1 MEKRLH
7 ELEQKVEEL
16 SKTVDQL
23 RARLDAQPA
32 RTMVT
37 EVQQTRVPFGA
48 DAEPVPLPEA
58 LKGIDPDSARSA
70 VPLVGRSLMMIA
82 GAFVFRLI
90 TERELVTRPVGVTL
104 GLAFAALQV
113 FLSWRDA
120 GTGRRLSG
128 AFHSAVGALIGFALL
143 LEMGSRSGLASAPL
157 VALVLA
163 TFTGLLLA
171 TSWRH
176 RLPEVA
182 WVAELGCLA
191 AGVGLLR
198 ATDTPLPFFVVLA
211 GLGLSSV
218 VFAEFRQWPH
228 LRWPVAL
235 FLDLA
240 ALRLVFSLS
249 ARPEAEQAGLGAI
262 VLVTQGVIG
271 VYVLALFLGTWLRD
285 RPVRAFEVVQTAVV
299 LTVGLLTI
307 TRVHGAAGPWGLL
320 VATGALVTA
329 IWLAS
334 LERTFDSWFYGV
346 LGMALTFASGP
357 LVLSGPAL
365 GVFWASVGLGLAVL
379 GRGRMTPLLWGGAA
393 VLGWA
398 GTVPGGALELII
410 SGLVRAPAG
419 DWTGVSLT
427 TVALVGLALA
437 SWALMTVRVKKEE
450 DGVSRFLAMALL
462 ALFVLGGLALCV
474 HGARALLGGASASA
488 AVVILLR
495 TLLLCGAAVG
505 LAFGRKLGAR
515 VEFNWAAWGVLVLG
529 GVKVL
534 AQDLPNGH
542 AGSLVIAFLVLGL
555 AITAVPRLLRG
566 T

>member
-32 RTMVT
+32 RPAQVA
-37 EVQQTRVPFGA
+37 VRVPFGA
-48 DAEPVPLPEA
+48 DAEPVPLPDA

-113 FLSWRDA
+113 FLAWRDA

-143 LEMGSRSGLASAPL
+143 LEMGSRSGLASPPL

-182 WVAELGCLA
+182 WMAELGCLA
-191 AGVGLLR
+191 AGAGLLR

-211 GLGLSSV
+211 TLGLASV

-249 ARPEAEQAGLGAI
+249 ARPEAEQGALGAI

-285 RPVRAFEVVQTAVV
+285 HPVRAFEVVQTAVV

-334 LERTFDSWFYGV
+334 LERTFDSWFFGV

-357 LVLSGPAL
+357 LVLGGPAL
-365 GVFWASVGLGLAVL
+365 GVFWASVGLGLAAL

-398 GTVPGGALELII
+398 GTVPGGTLELIL
-410 SGLVRAPAG
+410 SGLLRAPAG
-419 DWTGVSLT
+419 EWARLT
-427 TVALVGLALA
+427 PIAAALVGLALA
-437 SWALMTVRVKKEE
+437 SWALMTVRLKDRAEAA
-450 DGVSRFLAMALL
+450 SRFLAMTLL
-462 ALFVLGGLALCV
+462 ALVVLGGVALGA
-474 HGARALLGGASASA
+474 HGARALLGGEGA
-488 AVVILLR
+488 AAGLVILLR
-495 TLLLCGAAVG
+495 TLSLCGAAVG
-505 LAFGRKLGAR
+505 LAFARRLGGPI
-515 VEFNWAAWGVLVLG
+515 EFSWAAWGALVLG
-529 GVKVL
+529 GGKVL
-534 AQDLPNGH
+534 VQDLPNGQ
-542 AGSLVIAFLVLGL
+542 AGSLVVAFLALGL
-555 AITAVPRLLRG
+555 AITAVPRLLRAG